1 MHLGGFAV
9 LSAVREVQ
17 VPLLS
22 VLLVG
27 GCAAKA
33 RRAIESRSIAA
44 GLGPT
49 AMFPL
54 RLRRPVAIFM
64 CSSELSLG
72 VALMLTAGRAGAG
85 LPANAIRAATALL
98 FLTAVGALYEL
109 RTRRPDAGC
118 GCFGDLSDTPVG
130 LRTITRSALLSVAAV
145 TSIGVPPLR
154 MPAATRDAG
163 LLLVCAA
170 VEVAIVAALSP
181 ELAEILVRLGYSE
194 PCEVRRVPV
203 ERTLAAL
210 RSSAPWRR
218 YRRQI
223 AGSAPSDIWRE
234 GCWRFVVY
242 PGSSQDGPVD
252 IVFAVYLQARRP
264 TVRAAVLDARTPDP
278 LRRAAPHPAQR
289 PHRAQGPHPAPVTQ
303 LAPVARRRLAPAP
316 VLSAPVPDLGASF
329 PSVNP
334 PPDALPRFTPASRRP
349 TASAVADTP
358 RRHAGFV
365 RIIRPHTGTHQNHSR
380 HSGAL

>member
-22 VLLVG
+22 VLLLG

-33 RRAIESRSIAA
+33 RRAIRSRSIAA

-64 CSSELSLG
+64 CAGELSLG
-72 VALMLTAGRAGAG
+72 AALILTAGRAGAG
-85 LPANAIRAATALL
+85 LPANAVRAATALL
-98 FLTAVGALYEL
+98 FLTAVGALHEL

-130 LRTITRSALLSVAAV
+130 LRTIARSALLSVAAV
-145 TSIGVPPLR
+145 ASVGVPPLR
-154 MPAATRDAG
+154 MPGATGEAG
-163 LLLVCAA
+163 LLLACAA
-170 VEVAIVAALSP
+170 VEIAIVAALSP
-181 ELAEILVRLGYSE
+181 ELAEVLVRLGYSE

-203 ERTLAAL
+203 DRTLAAL

-223 AGSAPSDIWRE
+223 AGRPPSDVWRE

-242 PGSSQDGPVD
+242 PGSSQDGPAD

-264 TVRAAVLDARTPDP
+264 AVRAAVIDTRTAVPP
-278 LRRAAPHPAQR
+278 QR
-289 PHRAQGPHPAPVTQ
+289 TGSQPV
-303 LAPVARRRLAPAP
+303 PVARPRRVPAIARTMP
-316 VLSAPVPDLGASF
+316 VPALSAPVPDDGVPPQGF
-329 PSVNP
+329 
-334 PPDALPRFTPASRRP
+334 PPDALPGLAPPARRL
-349 TASAVADTP
+349 TAS
-358 RRHAGFV
+358 GFV
-365 RIIRPHTGTHQNHSR
+365 PIIRPHTGTHQNRHR
-380 HSGAL
+380 HSGVL